1 MLAPVV
7 CDQTSPDQ
15 RLFTNRLQL
24 ERILGAIPHR
34 GIAPLVFESSDAAK
48 KQPEAAQPVFNAAD
62 FQSSQAKPEL
72 KGVQVAANGAP
83 DGIGLTKTMY
93 LDMGHCTS
101 GEKNPFGLGG
111 TDRGFNGPGYDE
123 CKVNTQLG
131 LAVEKEAKERGLYVV
146 KTWDPQNMPPA
157 VPKQQDLDRRIATV
171 NRDVAKYCDDSIY
184 VSIHHDSDK
193 VGTSGQ
199 RAYYAATRPESMKL
213 VETMQGTAWRRRDG
227 DIQPDT
233 KTQNGLLQG
242 LRGVNSVGVL
252 LEVANVQNRYDAAN
266 MDTAAF
272 RSNAARRI
280 VDGAIN
286 YFNLKEGTERPLAYC
301 HKQKL
306 GR

>member
-1 MLAPVV
+1 M
-7 CDQTSPDQ
+7 
-15 RLFTNRLQL
+15 
-24 ERILGAIPHR
+24 
-34 GIAPLVFESSDAAK
+34 VFESSDAAK
-48 KQPEAAQPVFNAAD
+48 KQPEAPPPLFNAAD
-62 FQSSQAKPEL
+62 FQSSQSKPEL

-83 DGIGLTKTMY
+83 EGIGLTKTMY

-101 GEKNPFGLGG
+101 GAPGA
-111 TDRGFNGPGYDE
+111 TDRGFKGPGYDE

-131 LAVEKEAKERGLYVV
+131 LAVEREAKERGLYVV
-146 KTWDPQNMPPA
+146 KTWDPQNMPPP
-157 VPKQQDLDRRIATV
+157 VPKQQDLDRRNETI

-184 VSIHHDSDK
+184 VSIHHDSDGG
-193 VGTSGQ
+193 GTSGQ
-199 RAYYAATRPESMKL
+199 RAYFAATKPDSMKL
-213 VETMQGTAWRRRDG
+213 VESMQATAWRKRED

-233 KTQNGLLQG
+233 KTQNKLLQG

-252 LEVANVQNRYDAAN
+252 LEVANVKNSYDAAN

-272 RSNAARRI
+272 RSNVARRI

-301 HKQKL
+301 HRQKL